1 MSEQKDAEL
10 QKSINEIDAR
20 MYELLMQR
28 TELVKQQSETNVVA
42 NSLGR
47 EAASI
52 KRLLRAHK
60 GDFPEYVI
68 AKIWR
73 EILPASAFLN
83 AKLKISLFGGQEHD
97 GCLVNIVQE
106 HFGSN
111 VECETFSSFGQVMNA
126 LTSGEAQLAVIPCD
140 NHDINQKPWWSA
152 FSASSG
158 KHLQIIAKLPFIRR
172 KEVKDPE
179 EVYVISRSAPDKSG
193 CDISLLSV
201 EVENEVSSSTVVE
214 LLEEK
219 GFKEVKVL
227 LMVPFDSEGKSCLVE
242 VNGYIQADDSRL
254 SGFEECI
261 KNISVAGAYACPVS
275 L

>member
-1 MSEQKDAEL
+1 M
-10 QKSINEIDAR
+10 
-20 MYELLMQR
+20 
-28 TELVKQQSETNVVA
+28 
-42 NSLGR
+42 
-47 EAASI
+47 
-52 KRLLRAHK
+52 
-60 GDFPEYVI
+60 
-68 AKIWR
+68 
-73 EILPASAFLN
+73 
-83 AKLKISLFGGQEHD
+83 
-97 GCLVNIVQE
+97 
-106 HFGSN
+106 
-111 VECETFSSFGQVMNA
+111 
-126 LTSGEAQLAVIPCD
+126 AVIPCD

-219 GFKEVKVL
+219 GFKDVKVL

>member
-1 MSEQKDAEL
+1 MSL
-10 QKSINEIDAR
+10 PKSGKSPLCAR
-20 MYELLMQR
+20 NR
-28 TELVKQQSETNVVA
+28 
-42 NSLGR
+42 R
-47 EAASI
+47 
-52 KRLLRAHK
+52 K

-73 EILPASAFLN
+73 EILTASAFLN

-219 GFKEVKVL
+219 GFKDVKVL